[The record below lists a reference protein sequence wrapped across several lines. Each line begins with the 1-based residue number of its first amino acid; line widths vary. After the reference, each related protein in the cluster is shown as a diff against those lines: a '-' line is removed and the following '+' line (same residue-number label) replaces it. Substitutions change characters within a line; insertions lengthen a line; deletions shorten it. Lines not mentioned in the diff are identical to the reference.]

1 MDEAV
6 LVRDTARE
14 TVADIEPAELGDAL
28 TGLLSEASVAPGA
41 LTLLTARALDPGVDL
56 PGIAERAVGVQL
68 IYDGLRITRLL
79 AHTEPWT
86 ADDAEAADIAADLD
100 VLSAVVL
107 VSRGF
112 YLLARTETAGRAVAV
127 VQQFGRDQTLRQ
139 RPDADVDLLD
149 RNLEEAV
156 FELAVA
162 TGATAVGGRVD
173 DDLLGFGRGL
183 ADGVDTDELPPAE
196 SLFSA
201 ATVAEVARVAGVGED
216 RVPPVADDG

>member
-14 TVADIEPAELGDAL
+14 TVADIEPPELGDAL
-28 TGLLSEASVAPGA
+28 TGILTEASVAPGA
-41 LTLLTARALDPGVDL
+41 LTLLTARALDSDVAL
-56 PGIAERAVGVQL
+56 SGIAERAVGVQL

-86 ADDAEAADIAADLD
+86 VAGAETDDIAADLD

-127 VQQFGRDQTLRQ
+127 VQQFGRDQTLRA

-149 RNLEEAV
+149 RTLETAV

-162 TGATAVGGRVD
+162 AGATAVGGSVD
-173 DDLLGFGRGL
+173 DDLLGLGRGF
-183 ADGVDTDELPPAE
+183 ADGVDTDELPPADA
-196 SLFSA
+196 LFSE
-201 ATVAEVARVAGVGED
+201 ATVSEIARATGVGD
-216 RVPPVADDG
+216 GRVPPVADDG

>member
-14 TVADIEPAELGDAL
+14 TVADIEPPALGDAL
-28 TGLLSEASVAPGA
+28 TGLLTEASVAPGA
-41 LTLLTARALDPGVDL
+41 LTLLTARALDPDVDL
-56 PGIAERAVGVQL
+56 PGIAERAAGVQL
-68 IYDGLRITRLL
+68 IYDGLRITRFL

-86 ADDAEAADIAADLD
+86 ADDAEANDIAADLD

-112 YLLARTETAGRAVAV
+112 YLLARTEAAGRAVAV

-139 RPDADVDLLD
+139 RPDADIDLLD
-149 RNLEEAV
+149 RSLEAAV

-162 TGATAVGGRVD
+162 AGVTAVDGELD
-173 DDLLGFGRGL
+173 DDLLGVGREL
-183 ADGVDTDELPPAE
+183 AADVETDELPPAE
-196 SLFSA
+196 SLFSET
-201 ATVAEVARVAGVGED
+201 TVAEVARVAGGGEG

>member
-14 TVADIEPAELGDAL
+14 TVADIDPPALGDAL
-28 TGLLSEASVAPGA
+28 TGLLTEASVAPGA
-41 LTLLTARALDPGVDL
+41 LTLLTARALDPDVDL
-56 PGIAERAVGVQL
+56 SGIAERAVGVQL

-86 ADDAEAADIAADLD
+86 ADDAEANDIAADLD

-162 TGATAVGGRVD
+162 AGATAVDGSVD
-173 DDLLGFGRGL
+173 DDLLAVGRDL
-183 ADGVDTDELPPAE
+183 ATDLDPEALPPAE
-196 SLFSA
+196 SLFSET
-201 ATVAEVARVAGVGED
+201 TVAEVARVAGGEG

>member
-14 TVADIEPAELGDAL
+14 TVADIDPPALGDAL

-41 LTLLTARALDPGVDL
+41 LTLLTARALDPDVEL
-56 PGIAERAVGVQL
+56 SGIAERAVGVQL

-86 ADDAEAADIAADLD
+86 ADDAESDDIAADLD

-112 YLLARTETAGRAVAV
+112 YLLARTDTASRAVAV
-127 VQQFGRDQTLRQ
+127 VKQFGRDQTLRQ

-149 RNLEEAV
+149 RSLEETV

-162 TGATAVGGRVD
+162 AGATAVGGSVD

-183 ADGVDTDELPPAE
+183 AEGVETGDLPPAE
-196 SLFSA
+196 SLFSET
-201 ATVAEVARVAGVGED
+201 TVSEAARVAGAGDD

>member
-14 TVADIEPAELGDAL
+14 TVADIEPPALGDAL
-28 TGLLSEASVAPGA
+28 TGLLTEASVAPGA
-41 LTLLTARALDPGVDL
+41 LTLLTARALDPDVDL
-56 PGIAERAVGVQL
+56 PGVAERAVGVQL

-86 ADDAEAADIAADLD
+86 ADDAEANDIAADLD

-162 TGATAVGGRVD
+162 AGATAVDGTAD
-173 DDLLGFGRGL
+173 DDLLAVGRDL
-183 ADGVDTDELPPAE
+183 AADLDPEALPSAE
-196 SLFSA
+196 SLFSET
-201 ATVAEVARVAGVGED
+201 TVAEVARVAGAGEG